1 MKLPDTWLETRL
13 GEVLSRVEAKV
24 DPQTSAISSHFY
36 VGLEHIESHT
46 GRLLR
51 GAKEVTEGLD
61 ILSIKTAYQKGDI
74 LYGKLRPNLNKVY
87 LAEQEGICSTDIWA
101 LRASSAILPEFALHY
116 LRSPAV
122 YIRASQL
129 ATGANLPRIPANSF
143 DRIPLPLPTLPEQQ
157 RIVDVLRQA
166 EVLTKLRQQFE
177 SLFIRTKRQLF
188 IEIFGDPN
196 PKGNSTWPV
205 VKLGNAVV
213 VATGGTPSREQ
224 SDNFGGTV
232 FWVKSTDLTDTPIQQ
247 TDECLTEI
255 GIQRSNV
262 RVYPK
267 NTILLAMYGQGQT
280 RGRTGKLLV
289 EAGCNQACAA
299 LLPSE
304 ELLPDYLW
312 VWLQLSYEQVRA
324 LGRGG
329 QQENLN
335 LDIVRGIKLPKPPIP
350 LQQEFSRRLQQL
362 LEVVS
367 TMQLAKLQTE
377 TLLASFRIEALT
389 GEATAEWRVQHR
401 AEIEAAV
408 IERDTLL
415 RERGT
420 KVSVRTEVFAPP
432 ERPTDFS
439 RPMRQWLIDE
449 LSEFQHEVWNMLR
462 HEWRGLVIVDD
473 PEAFD
478 DFCTNPQTA
487 WGIEHFKASN
497 KRIRQT
503 LEQLAALGLIAK
515 VSVPKSNAV
524 TQQTE
529 YLIAFRP
536 LREDENTRLPDAAK
550 LKGEWEPSE
559 SASSNNSDSSNGHL
573 GSK

>member
-1 MKLPDTWLETRL
+1 M
-13 GEVLSRVEAKV
+13 
-24 DPQTSAISSHFY
+24 
-36 VGLEHIESHT
+36 
-46 GRLLR
+46 
-51 GAKEVTEGLD
+51 
-61 ILSIKTAYQKGDI
+61 
-74 LYGKLRPNLNKVY
+74 
-87 LAEQEGICSTDIWA
+87 
-101 LRASSAILPEFALHY
+101 
-116 LRSPAV
+116 
-122 YIRASQL
+122 
-129 ATGANLPRIPANSF
+129 
-143 DRIPLPLPTLPEQQ
+143 
-157 RIVDVLRQA
+157 
-166 EVLTKLRQQFE
+166 
-177 SLFIRTKRQLF
+177 
-188 IEIFGDPN
+188 
-196 PKGNSTWPV
+196 
-205 VKLGNAVV
+205 
-213 VATGGTPSREQ
+213 
-224 SDNFGGTV
+224 
-232 FWVKSTDLTDTPIQQ
+232 KSTDLTDTPIRQ
-247 TDECLTEI
+247 TDECVTEL

-280 RGRTGKLLV
+280 RGRTGKLLI

-312 VWLQLSYEQVRA
+312 VQLQLSSEQVRA

-335 LDIVRGIKLPKPPIP
+335 LDIVRGITLPKPPIP

-362 LEVVS
+362 LEVVR
-367 TMQLAKLQTE
+367 TMQLAKRQAE
-377 TLLASFRIEALT
+377 TLLASVNIEALT
-389 GEATAEWRVQHR
+389 GEATSEWRQQHR

-408 IERDTLL
+408 IERDILL
-415 RERGT
+415 RERGA
-420 KVSVRTEVFAPP
+420 KVLIRTEVFAPP

-573 GSK
+573 GE